1 MSLSKLSLAANN
13 LIIPGDG
20 KIANLFYSVVTG
32 FRYVTSDRR
41 TGFLAVFFTKFYEN
55 LSAKFQL
62 QIIFTSAVE
71 LNLFHFLTSCLYSVY
86 VITLLEIA
94 MVIYSAENISHVFIY
109 LYIVIIQWAHKA

>member
-1 MSLSKLSLAANN
+1 MQSRVLGVLQVIEKLS
-13 LIIPGDG
+13 
-20 KIANLFYSVVTG
+20 
-32 FRYVTSDRR
+32 
-41 TGFLAVFFTKFYEN
+41 FFTKFNVN

-109 LYIVIIQWAHKA
+109 LYNVIILNGGHHMITARDNTK